1 MADKRDQHRTL
12 EDDCAALEIDAEDGS
27 PRVEGEGA
35 ALAEDAVADQ
45 PHGRDVVV
53 PRHCSARA
61 DGNASDLTSRQ
72 TL

>member
-12 EDDCAALEIDAEDGS
+12 QDDRAVLEIDAEDGS
-27 PRVEGEGA
+27 PRVEGEGT

-53 PRHCSARA
+53 TRHCWARA